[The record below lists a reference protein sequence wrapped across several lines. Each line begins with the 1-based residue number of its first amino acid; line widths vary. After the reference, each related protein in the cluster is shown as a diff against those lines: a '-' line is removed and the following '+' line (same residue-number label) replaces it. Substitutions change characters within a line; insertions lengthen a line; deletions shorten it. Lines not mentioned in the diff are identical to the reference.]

1 MALSDYAPAPRRW
14 DHVGNLVPNFEHS
27 EGQRPHLHG
36 APAGWLPVQY
46 YDKWYETYITI
57 MAGKLVALDRIEE
70 IVPAGLKVEWAAA
83 IGGATILTYTAT
95 DVSELVTDL
104 TTGSTLTAAVSYTK
118 NQVTAALRL
127 RGLIGAAEACDAF
140 ISRPIGV
147 ASHCMYAWAFYG
159 NNEVDALSRRNY
171 GIDAKFAN
179 FYMQHKVAVLC
190 DYALRIPHVPAV
202 QTPET
207 LDAALTVA
215 TLTFG
220 AGNLYSAANTV
231 AATRYSSITNTNFIA
246 AALATYPVAKNTA
259 YTPLTAD
266 NASLLL
272 RRRSSPDALAQAGD
286 YYIDYEAGVMFF
298 YVAGGASVPA
308 TVSGTN
314 ITFYSYATAP
324 ATVSL
329 YVCAVGDIKPGD
341 FLEADADSNFILA
354 TNTTFRD
361 IMGQALT
368 SVRHPRDFLDRVK
381 SAWDNFGVLDQL
393 PGTASSGYP
402 DNLTYAGASDKE
414 IVINLVSR

>member
-1 MALSDYAPAPRRW
+1 MALTDYAPSTRRW

-27 EGQRPHLHG
+27 EGIRPHLHG
-36 APAGWLPVQY
+36 APAGWLPVAY

-83 IGGATILTYTAT
+83 AGVDTILTYTAVDT
-95 DVSELVTDL
+95 SELVIDL
-104 TTGSTLTAAVSYTK
+104 TTGSVLTAAVSYTK
-118 NQVTAALRL
+118 TQVTAALRL
-127 RGLIGAAEACDAF
+127 RGLITSAEDCDDF
-140 ISRPIGV
+140 VSKPIGV

-159 NNEVDALSRRNY
+159 NNESSALSRRNFA
-171 GIDAKFAN
+171 IDAKFAN

-215 TLTFG
+215 TLVFG
-220 AGNLYSAANTV
+220 SGNIYSAANTIL
-231 AATRYSSITNTNFIA
+231 ATRYSSVANTDFIA
-246 AALATYPVAKNTA
+246 ASLATYPVAKNTT

-272 RRRSSPDALAQAGD
+272 RLRSNPDALTQAGD

-298 YVAGGASVPA
+298 YVAGGATVPA
-308 TVSGTN
+308 SVSGTN
-314 ITFYSYATAP
+314 ITFYSYATVP
-324 ATVSL
+324 ATVSI
-329 YVCAVGDIKPGD
+329 YVCAVGDIKPGS
-341 FLEADADSNFILA
+341 FLAADADSNFQVSASESIQ
-354 TNTTFRD
+354 D
-361 IMGQALT
+361 VMGQALT

-381 SAWDNFGVLDQL
+381 TAWDGFGVLDQL
-393 PGTASSGYP
+393 PGTASGGYP
-402 DNLTYAGASDKE
+402 DNITYAGGSDKE
-414 IVINLVSR
+414 IVINLISR